1 MKLGQLIKYNMRN
14 IFFEKPCTKYAGETS
29 SKQFSEKLK
38 LIRYLDQQSKVLG
51 SLFLLYGKLR
61 ATKIY

>member
-38 LIRYLDQQSKVLG
+38 LIRYLDQ
-51 SLFLLYGKLR
+51 
-61 ATKIY
+61 